1 MLTKINNIM
10 KNIKYFMKKLMNQ
23 NKLKQFKSKI
33 QYKMINN
40 KLMNK
45 IIMFKK
51 KKRLYKLNYPSLK
64 KNRLGFFDTMS
75 NR

>member
-1 MLTKINNIM
+1 
-10 KNIKYFMKKLMNQ
+10 
-23 NKLKQFKSKI
+23 
-33 QYKMINN
+33 MINN

-64 KNRLGFFDTMS
+64 KNRFKKLLISIVFKNNMKS
-75 NR
+75 NLKLKI